1 MDKSNTIYIGLN
13 DNFHDPSICFLNSE
27 GKIVFAE
34 SVERP
39 LQYKRG
45 IGCPPD
51 LDFYIEKIIAE
62 HFTDTTQKIII
73 ASSWSKYRHLSSNL
87 LDFIGFFNYDS
98 KSIFRKILQKGGT
111 HRSFH
116 YGSLRAAAALSQS
129 GAGVFKIFNKI
140 NPNSIITREYYNH
153 HLSHIANAISC
164 TNNISDGIGLVIDG
178 GGEGTAISIYNIENN
193 SPILVKT
200 IPTNFSLGSLYSIVT
215 NAIGYSAH
223 KGEEWKVMGLAPYGK
238 KSLQLENCLKDI
250 FRIDNN
256 KYTTKSIILGKYEYI
271 IQKLIINEKISKEDA
286 AYTLQQLF
294 YEYLV
299 DIIKYAKKLVP
310 DKSDIFICGGS
321 ALNSSAMG
329 QISESGLF
337 ENVVIPN
344 APADDG
350 NAIGAAVL
358 SFAKNTGVF
367 PKPDYFRSPYNGSEI
382 NRTIIE
388 KYIKTSQLP
397 FVKLENAPKYA
408 AELLHQNKI
417 IGWIQGKAE
426 FGPRAL
432 GNRSILAHPGFAENK
447 NRINNVVKFREE
459 FRPFAPS
466 ILHEFGN
473 QYFKNYSF
481 TPYMEKSLVYK
492 SEVINS
498 IPAAVH
504 INNTG
509 RLQSVTKELNTRFY
523 QLIYEFNLLSGLPVV
538 INTSYNVMGKPIVH
552 DINDVM
558 AVFLNSSLDAVII
571 DDFIIER
578 K

>member
-193 SPILVKT
+193 S
-200 IPTNFSLGSLYSIVT
+200 Y
-215 NAIGYSAH
+215 
-223 KGEEWKVMGLAPYGK
+223 
-238 KSLQLENCLKDI
+238 
-250 FRIDNN
+250 
-256 KYTTKSIILGKYEYI
+256 
-271 IQKLIINEKISKEDA
+271 
-286 AYTLQQLF
+286 
-294 YEYLV
+294 
-299 DIIKYAKKLVP
+299 
-310 DKSDIFICGGS
+310 
-321 ALNSSAMG
+321 
-329 QISESGLF
+329 
-337 ENVVIPN
+337 
-344 APADDG
+344 
-350 NAIGAAVL
+350 
-358 SFAKNTGVF
+358 
-367 PKPDYFRSPYNGSEI
+367 
-382 NRTIIE
+382 
-388 KYIKTSQLP
+388 
-397 FVKLENAPKYA
+397 
-408 AELLHQNKI
+408 
-417 IGWIQGKAE
+417 
-426 FGPRAL
+426 
-432 GNRSILAHPGFAENK
+432 
-447 NRINNVVKFREE
+447 
-459 FRPFAPS
+459 
-466 ILHEFGN
+466 
-473 QYFKNYSF
+473 
-481 TPYMEKSLVYK
+481 
-492 SEVINS
+492 
-498 IPAAVH
+498 
-504 INNTG
+504 
-509 RLQSVTKELNTRFY
+509 
-523 QLIYEFNLLSGLPVV
+523 
-538 INTSYNVMGKPIVH
+538 
-552 DINDVM
+552 
-558 AVFLNSSLDAVII
+558 
-571 DDFIIER
+571 
-578 K
+578 